1 MYDFAGLNPANYNL
15 KVTAKGFQKY
25 VQTGIV
31 VNVSATFTV
40 NVKLTLGA
48 ETQTVTVEADAL
60 TVQTD
65 SNVLSTLISSQEI
78 TSIATENRN
87 FAALATLGLGVS
99 TGSGGNAMPD
109 SNTPGAF
116 SSNFNMEFNGLRE
129 AHNIWLIDG
138 GESADRGGGGGM
150 QILPSQEAIAE
161 FQVMTSNYPPDYGI
175 SSGATISMSLK
186 SGTKAFHGGAWEE
199 NRATVYNANTYED
212 KTSTPVTPRPNVHYN
227 VYGFDVGGPVWI
239 PRAYNSSKNKTF
251 FFYSEEWRKTSS
263 VSSGN
268 SATID
273 QSG

>member
-1 MYDFAGLNPANYNL
+1 MRQARYRFFLLPLFFVLACAGAFAQANSEVTGTVTDQTGAVVSGANVSLTDPATGSTRTTVTSAAGLYDFAGLNPANYNL

-87 FAALATLGLGVS
+87 FASLATLGLGVS
-99 TGSGGNAMPD
+99 TGSGNNAMPD

-150 QILPSQEAIAE
+150 QILPS
-161 FQVMTSNYPPDYGI
+161 MKPSP
-175 SSGATISMSLK
+175 SS
-186 SGTKAFHGGAWEE
+186 
-199 NRATVYNANTYED
+199 R
-212 KTSTPVTPRPNVHYN
+212 
-227 VYGFDVGGPVWI
+227 
-239 PRAYNSSKNKTF
+239 
-251 FFYSEEWRKTSS
+251 
-263 VSSGN
+263 
-268 SATID
+268 
-273 QSG
+273 